1 MELIMKDRKELLSD
15 ALSEIDD
22 SLLAEALDT
31 DSAEKLAA
39 LTNRKTAPVKPNKIK
54 YVSVLAACIALAA
67 LLIIGIV
74 IGLSVL
80 LEHLGVL

>member
-1 MELIMKDRKELLSD
+1 MKDRKELLSD

-39 LTNRKTAPVKPNKIK
+39 LKNRKTAP
-54 YVSVLAACIALAA
+54 
-67 LLIIGIV
+67 
-74 IGLSVL
+74 
-80 LEHLGVL
+80 